1 MYNLSIVLTDGSQAK
16 ITGITSINMT
26 NPKDNSVNTINE
38 AGFEL
43 FVPYASYFYNFISQ
57 DEIFTTFGQN
67 IKTLYFYE

>member
-16 ITGITSINMT
+16 ITGIVSINAT
-26 NPKDNSVNTINE
+26 DPKDNSVSTVNE
-38 AGFEL
+38 TGFNR
-43 FVPYASYFYNFISQ
+43 FVPYANYFYNFISQ